1 MKTRYS
7 PLVKLKKSTM
17 DKSES
22 LVQKASA
29 DLNSAS
35 TALSISYSSL
45 DDIQTPSKGS
55 ITDLLAS
62 RSLFA
67 SQRNLIDNNKKWVS
81 FAENQVNSA
90 KEQLKIDMIEYEK
103 FKYLEFEEIKKALKE
118 KKMQEAKE
126 LDEIALMTYDKKKV
140 NK

>member
-1 MKTRYS
+1 MKTRYT

-17 DKSES
+17 DKSET

-35 TALSISYSSL
+35 TALSVSYSSL

-55 ITDLLAS
+55 INDLLAS

-81 FAENQVNSA
+81 FAEGQVNIA

-118 KKMQEAKE
+118 KKIQEAKD
-126 LDEIALMTYDKKKV
+126 LDEIALMTYDKKKG
-140 NK
+140 K